1 MIVIVAK
8 KIVPKGYAAIALFPF
23 VIVANEKYRENKE
36 LLNHEGIHLR
46 QQAELLVVFFYI
58 WYGIEFL
65 IRKNEYRDRSTAYRN
80 ISFEREAYANESNLN
95 YLITRPFWNFRK
107 YRKTKNPVG

>member
-1 MIVIVAK
+1 MIVIVSK
-8 KIVPKGYAAIALFPF
+8 KIVPKGYAAITLFPF
-23 VIVANEKYRENKE
+23 VFVANEKYKENKA

-65 IRKNEYRDRSTAYRN
+65 IRKKEYLDRDTAYRN
-80 ISFEREAYANESNLN
+80 ICFEREAYANERDLN
-95 YLITRPFWNFRK
+95 YLTTRPFWNFKK
-107 YRKTKNPVG
+107 YLKTKNPVD